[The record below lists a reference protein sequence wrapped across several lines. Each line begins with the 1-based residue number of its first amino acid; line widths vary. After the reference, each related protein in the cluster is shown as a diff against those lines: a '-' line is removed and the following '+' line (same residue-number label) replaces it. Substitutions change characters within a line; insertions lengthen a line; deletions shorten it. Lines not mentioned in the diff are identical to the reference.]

1 MVQYLEE
8 MEELEVLAEDEG
20 VVAAEEVVDIV
31 VQVIEEQVEKGSD
44 LLLQQMDQWDNL
56 VSIKQ
61 ADDSGRHI
69 MVAQEGREVLMGQL
83 E

>member
-31 VQVIEEQVEKGSD
+31 VLVIEEQVEKGSD
-44 LLLQQMDQWDNL
+44 LLLQ
-56 VSIKQ
+56 
-61 ADDSGRHI
+61 
-69 MVAQEGREVLMGQL
+69 
-83 E
+83 